1 MAYTSQTLIEQYLQR
16 SLTASEVSFLSTLIP
31 AVKLYIDQKLNTTF
45 DSVSATTRVYEG
57 GVQHLDID
65 PASNIT
71 AVASLNDD
79 GTTSYTYTVNDEYTL
94 SPANSTIKTE
104 IIARGFKFPF
114 GDNRIAVTASFSE
127 YDGAVP
133 QDIQMVATRL
143 CAGIINQG
151 KVDSSGG
158 NVSSESLEGHSI
170 SYDTS
175 VSSVENLADNDPVI
189 RATLDARKSLLL
201 G

>member
-16 SLTASEVSFLSTLIP
+16 ALTASEVSFLTTLIP
-31 AVKLYIDQKLNTTF
+31 AVKLFIDQKLNSTF
-45 DSVSATTRVYEG
+45 DSANVTTRVYEG

-65 PASNIT
+65 PASSIT
-71 AVASLNDD
+71 AVASLDD
-79 GTTSYTYTVNDEYTL
+79 YGVTQYTYTENQEYTL

-104 IIARGFKFPF
+104 VIARGFKFPF
-114 GDNRIAVTASFSE
+114 GDNRIAVTANFSE

-133 QDIQMVATRL
+133 QDIELVATRI

-175 VSSVENLADNDPVI
+175 VSSIENLAENDPVI
-189 RATLDARKSLLL
+189 KATLDARKSILL